1 MNSGFLKRI
10 KKDTEYRIK
19 TFLILSLV
27 FNFAYSIFLFIISQI
42 FSSKWFLVMYAYY
55 TVLSIVRLFIFFQ
68 TAPNKTVKKRII
80 TMYVCGIFLFLVNV
94 VVSVMTFIL
103 IYTAVP
109 IKHHEITVITLAT
122 YTFSALASAI
132 VSSVKQIRQ
141 NNHVFSCIKLVSL
154 ISASVS
160 MVNLTNVMLAT
171 FGDGGYLRNIILPIF
186 SGVVSI
192 FIIFCAILMTRKAVF
207 DLRELKNEKERQ

>member
-1 MNSGFLKRI
+1 MR
-10 KKDTEYRIK
+10 
-19 TFLILSLV
+19 
-27 FNFAYSIFLFIISQI
+27 AISQI

-122 YTFSALASAI
+122 YTFSALVSAI

-171 FGDGGYLRNIILPIF
+171 FGEENELLRIIILPILC
-186 SGVVSI
+186 SVVCA
-192 FIIFCAILMTRKAVF
+192 FIIVSAVLMIRKA
-207 DLRELKNEKERQ
+207 DIDIRKLKNGKERK